1 MRTLGKVSLL
11 RAKSIKSGLERS
23 NCFHERSPIAQAL
36 AKALTTWLLIWYGVK
51 FMRIYYLLRVN
62 YAVLHTAET
71 ALALGDTCRGIAQ
84 LGTLVQ

>member
-11 RAKSIKSGLERS
+11 RAKSIKSGLDRS
-23 NCFHERSPIAQAL
+23 KCFPERSPIAQAL

-62 YAVLHTAET
+62 YAVLRTAET
-71 ALALGDTCRGIAQ
+71 ALALGDTCRSIAE
-84 LGTLVQ
+84 LSVLIR